1 MTYVLFIQSNYSK
14 MLDEK
19 KIREQGIKLIEEFSR
34 MLEKIP
40 ETRETHYVVDL
51 RNVTREDRRA
61 VRKKGF
67 DEKMKRIAP
76 RWDEGYIVAEKA
88 V

>member
-1 MTYVLFIQSNYSK
+1 

-40 ETRETHYVVDL
+40 ETGETHYVLDL
-51 RNVTREDRRA
+51 KNVTRKDEKA
-61 VRKKGF
+61 VRKKDF
-67 DEKMKRIAP
+67 DKKMKRIAP
-76 RWDEGYIVAEKA
+76 KWEDGYVVAEKA
-88 V
+88 G